1 MPNVTVKDNESFES
15 AWRRL
20 KRITE
25 RAGIPRRLREIE
37 FHEKPTSKRKRED
50 AAAKK
55 RWHKKLAKE
64 EENRLRGRIIRS
76 RRRIVSA
83 PAESQS
89 KNENAQD

>member
-20 KRITE
+20 KRIGE

-37 FHEKPTSKRKRED
+37 YHEKPTSKKKRES

-76 RRRIVSA
+76 RKRIIEA
-83 PAESQS
+83 KPAEKS
-89 KNENAQD
+89 ED